1 MSKRRPMKKKKSM
14 KLFRKTAQNV
24 KSRNFRVAPMRGGY
38 RL

>member
-1 MSKRRPMKKKKSM
+1 MKWKQLNDKHSKKY
-14 KLFRKTAQNV
+14 FRKTAESV